1 MKLLYQHHAERLD
14 ELQRACDEPRTGA
27 EAMRVLFKRELDSH
41 QTLFAM
47 GETLSH
53 LNYLHRRG
61 QLKRES
67 GADGIFRFTRN

>member
-1 MKLLYQHHAERLD
+1 
-14 ELQRACDEPRTGA
+14 
-27 EAMRVLFKRELDSH
+27 
-41 QTLFAM
+41 M